1 MLREHVN
8 RAHRKGKSEE
18 IDDLEGSNMRF
29 TREFSLG
36 PKTLEISRYRC
47 EFPGCERE
55 YGKKQHLKEHFRKHT
70 GRVVFTK
77 LKQLKGYG
85 LLIKKKVVRLYECI

>member
-36 PKTLEISRYRC
+36 PKRMKISRYRC

-70 GRVVFTK
+70 GRVVFTE

-85 LLIKKKVVRLYECI
+85 LLIKKGRKAV

>member
-36 PKTLEISRYRC
+36 PKTMKISRYRC

-70 GRVVFTK
+70 GRVVFT
-77 LKQLKGYG
+77 
-85 LLIKKKVVRLYECI
+85 ESN

>member
-1 MLREHVN
+1 MN

-70 GRVVFTK
+70 GRVVFTE

>member
-18 IDDLEGSNMRF
+18 IEDLEGSNMRF

-36 PKTLEISRYRC
+36 PKTMKISRYRC

-70 GRVVFTK
+70 GRVVFTE